1 MSFYRALRHSPL
13 VGAAFLMAT
22 SAIGPGFMTQT
33 AVFTNQLLAS
43 FGFIILIS
51 VLVDIGAQ
59 MNIWRIVS
67 ASGLRAQEIANKV
80 FPGAGHL
87 LTVMIV
93 AGGLAFNI
101 GNLAGAGLGLNVLT
115 GMDVRVGAVI
125 SAMIAIGIFISRDA
139 VGWMDSFAKL
149 LGIVMIGLTV
159 YVVYQADPPMADALY
174 RSFVPER
181 IDVRAILT
189 LVGGTVGGYIS
200 FAGAHRLL
208 DSGRTGEAHLREVNH
223 SAVSAILLASVM
235 RVLLFLAALGVVSR
249 GISLG
254 DSNPAAAVFRL
265 AAGQTGYMIFGVV
278 MWCAAITSVI
288 GSTYTSVSF
297 LRTAHPFFDKRLK
310 VILIGFVSLSAMVFV
325 MVGQPVKTLVFVG
338 TFNGF
343 ILPFSLGI
351 LLIGAYRKKIMGVY
365 MHPRWLTIAGIVV
378 VAATFW
384 MGFETFRKYVTG

>member
-1 MSFYRALRHSPL
+1 
-13 VGAAFLMAT
+13 MAT

-87 LTVMIV
+87 LTLMIV

-208 DSGRTGEAHLREVNH
+208 DSGRPV
-223 SAVSAILLASVM
+223 ASTW
-235 RVLLFLAALGVVSR
+235 S
-249 GISLG
+249 
-254 DSNPAAAVFRL
+254 
-265 AAGQTGYMIFGVV
+265 
-278 MWCAAITSVI
+278 
-288 GSTYTSVSF
+288 
-297 LRTAHPFFDKRLK
+297 
-310 VILIGFVSLSAMVFV
+310 
-325 MVGQPVKTLVFVG
+325 
-338 TFNGF
+338 
-343 ILPFSLGI
+343 
-351 LLIGAYRKKIMGVY
+351 
-365 MHPRWLTIAGIVV
+365 
-378 VAATFW
+378 
-384 MGFETFRKYVTG
+384 